1 MSLYS
6 SDRHFLLA
14 QANIIGI
21 CIGLLKCQPADM
33 QITNPLIRGSE
44 TRCHFELSH
53 EVNINVSVL
62 NQTKSAVLFTLN
74 GR

>member
-1 MSLYS
+1 MLWWDNSFKSESDLLLDEPKPQMRLYS

-44 TRCHFELSH
+44 R
-53 EVNINVSVL
+53 
-62 NQTKSAVLFTLN
+62 
-74 GR
+74 